1 MKLKEILTIARINK
15 KNLIFAYLT
24 FQISIILIL
33 LAGILLKEIFTC
45 LQFQESKYLWL
56 FIFLYLFVLILRI
69 LLVYIF
75 AKLEEKTKFEIEQ
88 TIQRKVIL
96 DIYMKHSSE
105 HLNKS
110 VGSVINILKFDTYQI
125 GLFFQS
131 LFIDLPSLLIFGIM
145 ASVILININFTL
157 FIVLLVTLIIIMI
170 SITFLSNKMALLR
183 KNSRTSASE
192 YSMLVSNSVSN
203 YKIVKLHNSELSLI
217 KELMK
222 KDKIRIDNVIK
233 ENLLNI
239 LLSTIN
245 AHSTEICICT
255 LLIAISVIRSAN
267 YTINI
272 GDLTLFVSYISAL
285 ATTLKGF
292 GEIIFN
298 YKRMRVSYL
307 NIKNIS
313 NDISFLDYSID
324 IYEKKDSL
332 YFDKLII
339 NKMSFIDF
347 QNNFEMKDISFQITK
362 GEKIIIT
369 GPTKSGKSLL
379 LKMLYGSV
387 SLNDGTIDVEIDGK
401 NTSISNLFFSNVSLC
416 PQNPKFFNLSMVDN
430 IVLDDN
436 YNLSNLKKAA
446 SKAEFYDELIL
457 YNNKSIGVQAS
468 KISGGQKKDSL

>member
-1 MKLKEILTIARINK
+1 M
-15 KNLIFAYLT
+15 
-24 FQISIILIL
+24 
-33 LAGILLKEIFTC
+33 AGILLKEIFTC

-324 IYEKKDSL
+324 IYEKK
-332 YFDKLII
+332 
-339 NKMSFIDF
+339 
-347 QNNFEMKDISFQITK
+347 
-362 GEKIIIT
+362 
-369 GPTKSGKSLL
+369 
-379 LKMLYGSV
+379 
-387 SLNDGTIDVEIDGK
+387 
-401 NTSISNLFFSNVSLC
+401 
-416 PQNPKFFNLSMVDN
+416 
-430 IVLDDN
+430 
-436 YNLSNLKKAA
+436 
-446 SKAEFYDELIL
+446 IL
-457 YNNKSIGVQAS
+457 Y
-468 KISGGQKKDSL
+468 ISTN